1 MGLTMSVVSAILDI
15 SAKPLVIKSWLTNKG
30 SKMNAIEIG
39 NTYTTAK
46 SGVTG
51 VVQEIVKNA
60 SGSARV
66 RLSLPNGDTRWTTV
80 K

>member
-1 MGLTMSVVSAILDI
+1 
-15 SAKPLVIKSWLTNKG
+15 
-30 SKMNAIEIG
+30 MNAIEIG
-39 NTYTTAK
+39 NTFTTQA

-66 RLSLPNGDTRWTTV
+66 RLELPNGDTRWTTV

>member
-1 MGLTMSVVSAILDI
+1 
-15 SAKPLVIKSWLTNKG
+15 
-30 SKMNAIEIG
+30 MNAVIG
-39 NTYTTAK
+39 ENFTTQA

-60 SGSARV
+60 SGSSRV
-66 RLSLPNGDTRWTTV
+66 RLTLANGDSRWTTV

>member
-1 MGLTMSVVSAILDI
+1 
-15 SAKPLVIKSWLTNKG
+15 
-30 SKMNAIEIG
+30 MNAIEVG

-51 VVQEIVKNA
+51 IVQEVVKNA

-66 RLSLPNGDTRWTTV
+66 SLLLPNGDTRWTTV

>member
-1 MGLTMSVVSAILDI
+1 
-15 SAKPLVIKSWLTNKG
+15 
-30 SKMNAIEIG
+30 MNAIEIG
-39 NTYTTAK
+39 NTFTTAK

>member
-1 MGLTMSVVSAILDI
+1 
-15 SAKPLVIKSWLTNKG
+15 
-30 SKMNAIEIG
+30 MNTIEIG
-39 NTYTTAK
+39 NTFTTAV

-51 VVQEIVKNA
+51 TVQEIIKNA

-66 RLSLPNGDTRWTTV
+66 RLELPNGDSRWTTV

>member
-1 MGLTMSVVSAILDI
+1 MTA
-15 SAKPLVIKSWLTNKG
+15 VIGQSF
-30 SKMNAIEIG
+30 
-39 NTYTTAK
+39 TTAK

-60 SGSARV
+60 SGSSRI
-66 RLSLPNGDTRWTTV
+66 RLDVNGQTRWTTV